1 MGSDESKPK
10 YAAIKV
16 EIESSAGANL
26 HQEFLT
32 MKAIGK
38 HEHIIEFLEC
48 AKEINR
54 YFNDNYFGR
63 TTRITYLALEYAP
76 NGNLLDY
83 LNGKEKVEEKWVRY
97 WFRQILAGLKHI
109 KSRGFSHLDIKCE
122 NILLDGDLNIKIC
135 DFTFSRLNDR
145 RINNYCGSEW
155 YRAPEICRKH
165 PFDGE
170 KADVFAL
177 AVVLFACMMR
187 SFPASEKYNV
197 TDSPKY

>member
-1 MGSDESKPK
+1 MGSDESKTK

-16 EIESSAGANL
+16 EIESSAGTDL
-26 HQEFLT
+26 HKEFSS

-38 HEHIIEFLEC
+38 HPHIIEYLEC

-54 YFNDNYFGR
+54 FFNEEMKVA
-63 TTRITYLALEYAP
+63 RISYLALEYAP

-83 LNGKEKVEEKWVRY
+83 LNCKEKIEEKWVRY

-109 KSRGFSHLDIKCE
+109 KSRGYSHLDIKCE

-155 YRAPEICRKH
+155 YRAPEICREH

-177 AVVLFACMMR
+177 AVVLFAYMMR
-187 SFPASEKYNV
+187 RYPTKQYYNV
-197 TDSPKY
+197 TDTPEYK